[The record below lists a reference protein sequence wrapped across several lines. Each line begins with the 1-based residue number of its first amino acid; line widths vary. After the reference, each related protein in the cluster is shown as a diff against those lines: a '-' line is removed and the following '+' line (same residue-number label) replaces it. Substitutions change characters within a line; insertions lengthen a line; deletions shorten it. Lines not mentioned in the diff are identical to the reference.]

1 MWPSWLPTLDSFR
14 RQSPGPCTDGGLIP
28 SVVHASS
35 MQPRVQP
42 GCRRLRAKGGL
53 RGGGRPSRTWAALTG
68 ALVIF
73 GVTLASMRLS
83 VLIRT
88 APTAAFCTL
97 LAPRVSLGSAILF
110 GIRPVCSWGQP
121 PFLSLVPQL
130 TRHNYATIDDVTLIV
145 QPGTLLRPFRLP
157 LPAPALYPHPPLHEH
172 LRQL

>member
-14 RQSPGPCTDGGLIP
+14 RQSPGRATDGGLIP

-35 MQPRVQP
+35 TQPRVQP

-97 LAPRVSLGSAILF
+97 LAPRVSLGSAILSGF
-110 GIRPVCSWGQP
+110 DQFAVGDNHL
-121 PFLSLVPQL
+121 LSLVPQL
-130 TRHNYATIDDVTLIV
+130 TRHNYATIDDGTLIV
-145 QPGTLLRPFRLP
+145 QPGALLRPFRLP
-157 LPAPALYPHPPLHEH
+157 LPAPALHPHPPLHEQ